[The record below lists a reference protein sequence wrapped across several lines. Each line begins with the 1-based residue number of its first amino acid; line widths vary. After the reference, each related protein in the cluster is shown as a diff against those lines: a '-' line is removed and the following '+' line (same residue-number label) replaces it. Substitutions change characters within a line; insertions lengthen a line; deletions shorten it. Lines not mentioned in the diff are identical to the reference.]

1 MLYYWLHDSTTCSVR
16 WPAGKAKVFLLF
28 SLNFLGKLLN
38 SGYVSTAV
46 STCCVNLLLRSFR
59 FCKSFKT
66 GDADVCGVCITVATC
81 AVVTEND

>member
-16 WPAGKAKVFLLF
+16 WPAGKANVFLLF

-38 SGYVSTAV
+38 SEYVSTAV
-46 STCCVNLLLRSFR
+46 STCCVKLLLCSFR

-66 GDADVCGVCITVATC
+66 GDADECGVGTAVTMW
-81 AVVTEND
+81 AVVTGSD